1 MFEQPH
7 DRDDNAPTNRNAIK
21 ALFFGLAAFMGLVA
35 IYLNQ
40 RGSDDSTMP
49 LIAAV
54 AIMAAIVAALVKL
67 KKR

>member
-1 MFEQPH
+1 MFGQTSF
-7 DRDDNAPTNRNAIK
+7 D
-21 ALFFGLAAFMGLVA
+21 LAAFMGLVA